1 MTHAN
6 LDRSVIL
13 ALLAFQNKF
22 VTRQQLVDAFTVWTR
37 DPNKSLCDM
46 LVDQGS
52 LRKEDRERLEQML
65 AAFSKQGTPGN
76 QSLELFS
83 TFSTLREELS
93 QIASQSGSQVNGIDY
108 FSRTIEFGEWSQG
121 ATAFTAKGGID
132 RFRIVKEHARGGLG
146 VVFVAEDKQLRREV
160 ALKQIRSDRADM
172 EPFRQKFHFE
182 AEVTGQLEHPG
193 IVPIYA
199 LGSDDHGRPF
209 YAMRFIQGE
218 SLKEGIKFYHQN
230 SSKKSARFDSK
241 ELRQLLR
248 RFIDVCNAI
257 DYAHAQGILHRDL
270 KPGNIML
277 GRHGE
282 TLVVD
287 WGLAKAIRP
296 NKNMPSHGSSSDME
310 SEPEPA
316 KGSAGTTRDGG
327 FVGTATYA
335 PPEQLRGE
343 LSKLCPASDV
353 YSLGGILFEILT
365 GCPPVES
372 CSSIIEVL
380 TQIDQ
385 RQQKG
390 LRDKHPHVPLPLAF
404 VCHKALQSEIADR
417 FNNVAELRDAVQSWL
432 DDQAIPGM
440 KESIRVKSSRWIRN
454 HPTIATSVLVTFIS
468 AFVLLGVLTIS
479 ADSARRENSRR
490 LLIESQLLRDAKEAN
505 LELLLKGAQLA
516 RSRGKYRE
524 AVDNM
529 TKVQELVGLTSEHR
543 LLLACDLA
551 RLEKPKLVMS
561 EIQKIDRNQLSLAS
575 ISTLDLLQ
583 GDLQLNT
590 KEAKSGFAAIHRAIA
605 SDLLSPADLAY
616 AKSLVALTATECKMH
631 LQECLRLDRLNIN
644 AINNLGFTCAVM
656 GEIKEAEAQLAFGQS
671 LYPNDTRLAVLSAF
685 VSAVSNNKEK
695 LKLAFSKLETIG
707 GLENEISAIKITAKM
722 MDLTSGT
729 LLENSM
735 FDPFRL
741 AGLMSELYELRNA
754 QVEIRDVYGL
764 PTLAWMGG
772 FWQAVPGPVDLLTST
787 PQKIFERCVSQLR
800 VQLPNHQ
807 LLLFFAGS
815 IEFMQDRFEQS
826 ADLYLQSTLCD
837 PLEEEL
843 VDRATWA
850 AFGCLTQHSILSG
863 KPSSRERI
871 DRIRTLIGQQHI
883 RHGKY
888 VTAPFDSK
896 AAWHFLVRVSMS
908 EEALALSEQ
917 ELLHVD
923 PNQTSEWQTKIDRV
937 KEMEKQISSAINDAL
952 TSTKQ

>member
-199 LGSDDHGRPF
+199 LGSDDHVRPF

-310 SEPEPA
+310 SHA
-316 KGSAGTTRDGG
+316 RKRGQASLIRLTFVCAGG
-327 FVGTATYA
+327 
-335 PPEQLRGE
+335 
-343 LSKLCPASDV
+343 
-353 YSLGGILFEILT
+353 
-365 GCPPVES
+365 VES
-372 CSSIIEVL
+372 
-380 TQIDQ
+380 
-385 RQQKG
+385 
-390 LRDKHPHVPLPLAF
+390 
-404 VCHKALQSEIADR
+404 
-417 FNNVAELRDAVQSWL
+417 
-432 DDQAIPGM
+432 M
-440 KESIRVKSSRWIRN
+440 
-454 HPTIATSVLVTFIS
+454 
-468 AFVLLGVLTIS
+468 
-479 ADSARRENSRR
+479 
-490 LLIESQLLRDAKEAN
+490 
-505 LELLLKGAQLA
+505 
-516 RSRGKYRE
+516 RGKGVR
-524 AVDNM
+524 
-529 TKVQELVGLTSEHR
+529 
-543 LLLACDLA
+543 
-551 RLEKPKLVMS
+551 
-561 EIQKIDRNQLSLAS
+561 
-575 ISTLDLLQ
+575 
-583 GDLQLNT
+583 
-590 KEAKSGFAAIHRAIA
+590 
-605 SDLLSPADLAY
+605 
-616 AKSLVALTATECKMH
+616 
-631 LQECLRLDRLNIN
+631 
-644 AINNLGFTCAVM
+644 
-656 GEIKEAEAQLAFGQS
+656 
-671 LYPNDTRLAVLSAF
+671 
-685 VSAVSNNKEK
+685 
-695 LKLAFSKLETIG
+695 
-707 GLENEISAIKITAKM
+707 
-722 MDLTSGT
+722 
-729 LLENSM
+729 
-735 FDPFRL
+735 
-741 AGLMSELYELRNA
+741 
-754 QVEIRDVYGL
+754 
-764 PTLAWMGG
+764 
-772 FWQAVPGPVDLLTST
+772 
-787 PQKIFERCVSQLR
+787 
-800 VQLPNHQ
+800 
-807 LLLFFAGS
+807 
-815 IEFMQDRFEQS
+815 
-826 ADLYLQSTLCD
+826 
-837 PLEEEL
+837 PL
-843 VDRATWA
+843 
-850 AFGCLTQHSILSG
+850 
-863 KPSSRERI
+863 
-871 DRIRTLIGQQHI
+871 
-883 RHGKY
+883 
-888 VTAPFDSK
+888 
-896 AAWHFLVRVSMS
+896 
-908 EEALALSEQ
+908 
-917 ELLHVD
+917 
-923 PNQTSEWQTKIDRV
+923 
-937 KEMEKQISSAINDAL
+937 
-952 TSTKQ
+952 